1 MGVVRQIM
9 QEVSHMPLHQEAI
22 EVGMPNELSDLRHCA
37 KRMGL
42 LTDDEDTLLKH
53 INLDAVN
60 YKPRPEQ

>member
-9 QEVSHMPLHQEAI
+9 QEVSHMPLHQEGI

-42 LTDDEDTLLKH
+42 LTDDED
-53 INLDAVN
+53 N
-60 YKPRPEQ
+60 RSSSEQN